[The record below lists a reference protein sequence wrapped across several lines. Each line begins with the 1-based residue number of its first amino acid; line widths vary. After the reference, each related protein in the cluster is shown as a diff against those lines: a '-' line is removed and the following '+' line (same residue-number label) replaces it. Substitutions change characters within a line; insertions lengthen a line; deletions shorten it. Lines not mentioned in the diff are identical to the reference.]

1 MGNYHVIVRVSQDG
15 LHQYPWG
22 KDSPNVARSLQRFV
36 HSTANLLR
44 TTELEGTGVFEIV
57 DSEWIQ
63 QHKTVKVRIRCHT
76 DRVKESDMG
85 FPLDPDPKNYLVNQL
100 FHFFYDYWKRRL
112 DEYYEVFIE
121 TGALRKTMYYPLVTS
136 VYIKT

>member
-1 MGNYHVIVRVSQDG
+1 
-15 LHQYPWG
+15 
-22 KDSPNVARSLQRFV
+22 
-36 HSTANLLR
+36 
-44 TTELEGTGVFEIV
+44 
-57 DSEWIQ
+57 
-63 QHKTVKVRIRCHT
+63 
-76 DRVKESDMG
+76 MG